1 MAAIDQRACLC
12 CTSARLPAID
22 PASDLTRMEFFAIL
36 ICLILS
42 GLFSGAEIAF
52 FSITESRLQT
62 MVEENKRAATMALFS
77 PPEPTK
83 TALDHFDRK

>member
-1 MAAIDQRACLC
+1 
-12 CTSARLPAID
+12 
-22 PASDLTRMEFFAIL
+22 MEFFAIL

-62 MVEENKRAATMALFS
+62 MVEENKRAAHHGPLS